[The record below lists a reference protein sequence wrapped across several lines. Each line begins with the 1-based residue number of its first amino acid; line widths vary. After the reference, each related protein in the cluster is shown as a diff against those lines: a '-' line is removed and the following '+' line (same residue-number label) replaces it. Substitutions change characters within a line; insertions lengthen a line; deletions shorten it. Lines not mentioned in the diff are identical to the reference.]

1 MVAIKIYERYKLTDE
16 IRAEN
21 LRNEID
27 ILKRIEH
34 KNIIKLIEHIK
45 GENLEFIIMENGP
58 KRMLS
63 EFVKQFASSRLPSY
77 ESKQIFEQ
85 IVEAVVYLHNND
97 ICHRDLKLQNILVD
111 ERISVKLI
119 DFGFAIECKDKQ
131 KLKVFCGTYSYMA
144 PELVSK
150 IPYHGKATDV
160 WSLGVV
166 LYLLILGDYPF
177 KGILNP
183 LIT

>member
-1 MVAIKIYERYKLTDE
+1 MTDE

-21 LRNEID
+21 LQNEIN
-27 ILKRIEH
+27 ILKQIKH
-34 KNIIKLIEHIK
+34 KNIIKLIDHIK
-45 GENLEFIIMENGP
+45 GDNLEFIIMENGP

-63 EFVKQFASSRLPSY
+63 EFVKQFSNAILPLY

-85 IVEAVVYLHNND
+85 IVESVAYLHKNH

-111 ERISVKLI
+111 ERISIKLI
-119 DFGFAIECKDKQ
+119 DFGFAIECTDDQ
-131 KLKVFCGTYSYMA
+131 TLKVFCGTYSYMA

-150 IPYHGKATDV
+150 IPYNGKATDV

-177 KGILNP
+177 KGNSI
-183 LIT
+183 